1 MNIRFGLVGCGFI
14 SKNHLHALS
23 KCKQAQL
30 SAVSDIEKVRMDE
43 AVKYYQSEVNSLEYV
58 QCYEDYE
65 EMLKSPEIDA
75 IIIATISGFH
85 YEMCKKALL
94 AGKHVILEKPMA
106 LSIEDADNLIK
117 IAKQQNRNL
126 MICHQLR
133 FRPIMKK
140 IKSVITDGKIGKPIL
155 GVASIRINRSLDYY
169 KSASWR
175 GSWETDGGMLINQG
189 IHLVDLLQW
198 FLGDAKSVYGEIS
211 SHTDVKETEDVA
223 VGIIQFQNQAKGMVE
238 ANIVTQ
244 PNNLGYSLSIFGE
257 KGTISV
263 DGRSLNKI
271 SRWYIEGEDSDPAV
285 LSSLLEDTYEEVY
298 MYENFI
304 ESINDQE
311 KSLLIDGAEGKKAL
325 EIIFGIYESSRINQ
339 TVFLP
344 LESFSTAEMARKEE
358 TEI

>member
-1 MNIRFGLVGCGFI
+1 M
-14 SKNHLHALS
+14 
-23 KCKQAQL
+23 
-30 SAVSDIEKVRMDE
+30 
-43 AVKYYQSEVNSLEYV
+43 
-58 QCYEDYE
+58 
-65 EMLKSPEIDA
+65 
-75 IIIATISGFH
+75 
-85 YEMCKKALL
+85 
-94 AGKHVILEKPMA
+94 
-106 LSIEDADNLIK
+106 
-117 IAKQQNRNL
+117 
-126 MICHQLR
+126 
-133 FRPIMKK
+133 
-140 IKSVITDGKIGKPIL
+140 

-271 SRWYIEGEDSDPAV
+271 SRWYIEGEDADPGRFV
-285 LSSLLEDTYEEVY
+285 
-298 MYENFI
+298 
-304 ESINDQE
+304 
-311 KSLLIDGAEGKKAL
+311 
-325 EIIFGIYESSRINQ
+325 
-339 TVFLP
+339 
-344 LESFSTAEMARKEE
+344 
-358 TEI
+358 